1 MTESTE
7 DQSPSLRIRPYLVTG
22 GRTRSSI
29 DLPLEALVLTTPEG
43 QAALLGMSHER
54 RRIIE
59 LCKERQSLAEISA
72 HTQIHLQVA
81 KVLVGDLVSE
91 GYLGSHTAT
100 TSPSVRPDVQLLERV
115 LDGLQA
121 L

>member
-1 MTESTE
+1 MTESLE
-7 DQSPSLRIRPYLVTG
+7 EQSPSLRIRPYLVTG

-43 QAALLGMSHER
+43 QEAAGNMSSER
-54 RRIIE
+54 RRITE
-59 LCKERQSLAEISA
+59 LCGERQSLAEISA
-72 HTQIHLQVA
+72 HTRIHLQVA
-81 KVLVGDLVSE
+81 KVLVGDLISE
-91 GYLGSHTAT
+91 GFLSTQSNS
-100 TSPSVRPDVQLLERV
+100 TSTSVRPDVQLLERV